1 MFIKIKGK
9 TPGFKYSLDENTQ
22 NNFSQKK
29 THTQNN
35 ITLNNKEKQRN
46 YTQKN

>member
-1 MFIKIKGK
+1 MSPKMMFIKIKGK

-29 THTQNN
+29 THT
-35 ITLNNKEKQRN
+35 KQ
-46 YTQKN
+46 YYIEQ